1 MKRWTSLGPEWKT
14 ADIFRIRE
22 ILRDEHIPFKM
33 PFYDVFFANTFN
45 MPSEEK
51 RWGILIR
58 KKDMEKVIALLIREG
73 LACRAL
79 WEDSPEESFRAA
91 IPEQAPGILSPALSR

>member
-51 RWGILIR
+51 RWGILVREKDR
-58 KKDMEKVIALLIREG
+58 KGHHPADPGRPG
-73 LACRAL
+73 LPGPLGR
-79 WEDSPEESFRAA
+79 FRRRTL
-91 IPEQAPGILSPALSR
+91 PG